1 MVKINKHL
9 RNTANIEYIVIYW
22 IYITNNDL
30 VWFDTSKS
38 CLPSR
43 RANVDG
49 RDKKTE
55 NRKTEN

>member
-22 IYITNNDL
+22 IYINKQWRIL
-30 VWFDTSKS
+30 IWYLEILFAQ
-38 CLPSR
+38 PQG
-43 RANVDG
+43 NVDG